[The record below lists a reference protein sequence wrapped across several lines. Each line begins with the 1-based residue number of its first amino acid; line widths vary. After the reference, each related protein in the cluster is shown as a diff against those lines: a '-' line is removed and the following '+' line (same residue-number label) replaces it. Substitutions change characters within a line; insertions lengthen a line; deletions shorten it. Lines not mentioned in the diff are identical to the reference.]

1 MSPLVALG
9 VALAA
14 GAGAQA
20 RYGVEVWHARWR
32 ERHAE
37 TRRSTG
43 MPWATFAV
51 NVAGSGLLGLAAGLV
66 TRGTI
71 SAAWLAVLGAGVA
84 GGLTT
89 FSTFTFNLLELAR
102 VGRWRAA
109 LLDASLSLVLGLA
122 AAVACYRLAAG
133 LVA

>member
-9 VALAA
+9 VALGA

-43 MPWATFAV
+43 MPWATLAV

-71 SAAWLAVLGAGVA
+71 STAWLAVLGAGVA

>member
-1 MSPLVALG
+1 VNPLVTLG
-9 VALAA
+9 VALGA
-14 GAGAQA
+14 GAGAQG

-32 ERHAE
+32 DRHGE

-43 MPWATFAV
+43 MPWATLAV
-51 NVAGSGLLGLAAGLV
+51 NVAGSGLLGFAAGLV
-66 TRGTI
+66 ARGAI
-71 SAAWLAVLGAGVA
+71 GAGWLAVLGAGVA

-89 FSTFTFNLLELAR
+89 FSTFAFNLLALAR

-122 AAVACYRLAAG
+122 AAVVCYRLSAG
-133 LVA
+133 